1 MENAFSADVGFD
13 AEYGVTK
20 SLIADFTVNTD
31 FAQVEADEEQVNL
44 TRFSLFFPDKREFF
58 LEGQGI
64 FAFGGASGG
73 GFQWGQNSYTP
84 VMFFSRR
91 IGLAGG
97 EQTPIRAGGRLTGRA
112 GRYTIGLLNIQ
123 TGEKE
128 AVAARTNFS
137 VVRLRRDLFR
147 RSNIGAIF
155 TNRSVAL
162 DGNGSNQ
169 LYGFDANFSFFQNL
183 VINAYYSQSQTAE
196 LSGNDTSYLAKLEN
210 NGDRYGAEL
219 EHLMVGDA
227 FNPEVGFLRRDAFRR
242 TRARAYF
249 SPRLATIKSVR
260 KISMSAEVDY
270 FHDLEG
276 VLETRQYSG
285 DLRLELENGDGA
297 SVEYRS
303 SFEFLSYPFEIV
315 DGVVIPVGGYDFDRV
330 EASYEL
336 GTQRRVTGRLSFET
350 GGLFGTRSEAS
361 Y

>member
-13 AEYGVTK
+13 AKYGVTK

-183 VINAYYSQSQTAE
+183 VINAYYS
-196 LSGNDTSYLAKLEN
+196 
-210 NGDRYGAEL
+210 
-219 EHLMVGDA
+219 
-227 FNPEVGFLRRDAFRR
+227 
-242 TRARAYF
+242 
-249 SPRLATIKSVR
+249 
-260 KISMSAEVDY
+260 
-270 FHDLEG
+270 
-276 VLETRQYSG
+276 
-285 DLRLELENGDGA
+285 
-297 SVEYRS
+297 
-303 SFEFLSYPFEIV
+303 
-315 DGVVIPVGGYDFDRV
+315 
-330 EASYEL
+330 
-336 GTQRRVTGRLSFET
+336 
-350 GGLFGTRSEAS
+350 
-361 Y
+361 